1 MFKLSQIHHNKTN
14 NDISVIEIAKD
25 NYNTLNKSDIF
36 YEEINQSSTKL
47 LKESGSEKTKDN
59 ILSNKETVSNSENIL
74 EKPSSLTD
82 EKRNGIICNYFINFK
97 LKMK

>member
-47 LKESGSEKTKDN
+47 LKESESEKTKEN
-59 ILSNKETVSNSENIL
+59 LFSNKQTVSDLDNKDSEL
-74 EKPSSLTD
+74 REKQSVLFD
-82 EKRNGIICNYFINFK
+82 EKENGILFFK
-97 LKMK
+97 

>member
-47 LKESGSEKTKDN
+47 LKESESEKTKEN
-59 ILSNKETVSNSENIL
+59 LLSNKQTVSDLDNKDSEL
-74 EKPSSLTD
+74 REKQSVVFD
-82 EKRNGIICNYFINFK
+82 EKQNGILFFK
-97 LKMK
+97 

>member
-1 MFKLSQIHHNKTN
+1 MFKLSQLHTNKTN

-47 LKESGSEKTKDN
+47 LKENDSEKTKDILLSDKQTRSISEN
-59 ILSNKETVSNSENIL
+59 KEILSEEHNKCLIDDKKNC
-74 EKPSSLTD
+74 K
-82 EKRNGIICNYFINFK
+82 II
-97 LKMK
+97 

>member
-1 MFKLSQIHHNKTN
+1 MFKLSQIHTNKTN

-47 LKESGSEKTKDN
+47 LKENNSEKTKDILLSDKPTRSISEN
-59 ILSNKETVSNSENIL
+59 KEILSEEQNKCAIDD
-74 EKPSSLTD
+74 K
-82 EKRNGIICNYFINFK
+82 KNGKII
-97 LKMK
+97 

>member
-1 MFKLSQIHHNKTN
+1 MFKLSQIHPNKTN

-47 LKESGSEKTKDN
+47 LKETESEKSKDN
-59 ILSNKETVSNSENIL
+59 LLSDNQTVSNSDMKENKL
-74 EKPSSLTD
+74 EKQSRQLDGKNS
-82 EKRNGIICNYFINFK
+82 GIYILLFYDI
-97 LKMK
+97 

>member
-1 MFKLSQIHHNKTN
+1 VFELSQIHKNKTN

-47 LKESGSEKTKDN
+47 LKENDSEKTKD
-59 ILSNKETVSNSENIL
+59 ILLSNKPTRSMSENKEIL
-74 EKPSSLTD
+74 SEEQNKCAID
-82 EKRNGIICNYFINFK
+82 DKKNGKII
-97 LKMK
+97 